1 ADNIKKSLQAFKEKA
16 ASITVTSEDSQ
27 MEKRKVH
34 YRMSFQEIILISL
47 SSLYFLA
54 IFPILLSIYSKVDAL
69 FSLETLA
76 MRVLDFLTQSWIMIA
91 IVSIIVLFIATSSVI
106 VSTYLR
112 FGNYEVSSD
121 QHSIYISKGVLHK
134 TNYTIPRDKINGLKI
149 EKSFPRRLFKICTVQ
164 IISLGDLLDEA
175 EMQTD
180 ILFPFI
186 SEKRLTQLLPEI
198 IPEFT
203 IQEEMEPLPKEAL
216 FVNLIQPSYTLVI
229 ITFLIFFFWPE
240 YWIIPLALFI
250 FIVLLR
256 ILKTHQTKYVKTDR
270 FLQFQTGALSTELFI
285 TRRDKI
291 DELEIDQSWIEQKLG
306 LASISSTTRA
316 KPI

>member
-1 ADNIKKSLQAFKEKA
+1 KRYVGLKRIQRYQQHTSFFHRLFHLTSLSIITGTSSDNAAIKLPMISHQEADNIKKSLQAFKEKA

-27 MEKRKVH
+27 IEKRKVH

-54 IFPILLSIYSKVDAL
+54 IFPILLSIYFKVDEL
-69 FSLETLA
+69 FSLETFA

-91 IVSIIVLFIATSSVI
+91 IVSIIVLFIAISSGIVI
-106 VSTYLR
+106 TYLR

-121 QHSIYISKGVLHK
+121 QHLIYISKGVLHK

-186 SEKRLTQLLPEI
+186 SEK
-198 IPEFT
+198 
-203 IQEEMEPLPKEAL
+203 
-216 FVNLIQPSYTLVI
+216 
-229 ITFLIFFFWPE
+229 
-240 YWIIPLALFI
+240 
-250 FIVLLR
+250 
-256 ILKTHQTKYVKTDR
+256 
-270 FLQFQTGALSTELFI
+270 
-285 TRRDKI
+285 
-291 DELEIDQSWIEQKLG
+291 
-306 LASISSTTRA
+306 
-316 KPI
+316 